1 MRKNGIF
8 LSIFFLA
15 AVAVFAQ
22 NGQDALA
29 KALELYEKDSFEKA
43 FAAISEAVP
52 ETSKDTALKSAAANT
67 LTDISIKEYDAKNW
81 KNAYE
86 GFRKALKYAPTNTRA
101 SQYYLKIRKERDVTK
116 LVNEGAPRQKT
127 EVQTTAGTGAG
138 TGAAGTGTGTAQTSA
153 ESAANL
159 AAYQLALEKLVKT
172 EQDLEQ
178 IRQSTTSTSKEN
190 AVLKAELDKQK
201 QDAERQLE
209 AIRQSALTAR
219 DESQNLKAEM
229 GQYRAVIDQLEKRVQ
244 QAGQSAGT
252 DSKAL
257 VEMLDLYRKSMET
270 QQTADREG
278 TRLLSDQLAE
288 QRKLLQL
295 EFQTISSRNLILLAG
310 LGLLALLVFFFI
322 FMIVRAQLKRRR
334 AGMAAGSAV
343 TYGMKAFGAQPAG
356 QEDLRLAGGE
366 SLLLEYF
373 PGTQKSPESEQAAEE
388 AGMYRDLLRA
398 ERIRRMHEQVKQG
411 NLKWETVKEYIGEL
425 EKDIR
430 VEILKVVDTR
440 LQEGDGL
447 DPRAVLAVLSPFLT
461 EHDDYLREK
470 AENLVR
476 ESLAG
481 SAYRVRGLL
490 TGSTEQGPQEADD
503 SPLGLPKLM
512 EITEKLRRVLKDRE
526 RSSTTARVARGMARV
541 LGLSSADQDL
551 LYKATLAHD
560 AGYLLVDEDQLKRIL
575 GKPVL
580 SDEDFEFIRTHTKK
594 GLEYFKG
601 VKLPEAFKDAILYH
615 HERNDGSGYPKSLKG
630 DAIPLFAK
638 IVGVAETY
646 VALTSMRP
654 YREKLSFEAAV
665 AVIRDGVGR
674 RFDREHVDA
683 LAEAVR
689 RMGES
694 V

>member
-1 MRKNGIF
+1 MTRRGIMI
-8 LSIFFLA
+8 SILLLA
-15 AVAVFAQ
+15 AGSLFAQ
-22 NGQDALA
+22 SGQDALA
-29 KALELYEKDSFEKA
+29 KALELYEQESFEKA

-52 ETSKDTALKSAAANT
+52 ETSRDAALKSAAANT

-101 SQYYLKIRKERDVTK
+101 SQYYLKIRKERDVNK
-116 LVNEGAPRQKT
+116 LVNEGVPRQKT
-127 EVQTTAGTGAG
+127 ETQT
-138 TGAAGTGTGTAQTSA
+138 AAGTVGTSVGTSSAAGTSTQSA

-172 EQDLEQ
+172 EQDLEL
-178 IRQSTTSTSKEN
+178 IRQSTTSASKEN
-190 AVLKAELDKQK
+190 AVLKAELEKQK
-201 QDAERQLE
+201 LDAERQLE
-209 AIRQSALTAR
+209 TIRQSALAAR
-219 DESQNLKAEM
+219 DESQSLKVEM
-229 GQYRAVIDQLEKRVQ
+229 SQYRAIIDQLEKRVQ
-244 QAGQSAGT
+244 QAGQSSGT
-252 DSKAL
+252 DSKSL
-257 VEMLDLYRKSMET
+257 TEMLDLYRKSLEI
-270 QQTADREG
+270 QQTADRDNA
-278 TRLLSDQLAE
+278 RILSDQLNE
-288 QRKLLQL
+288 QRNLLQL
-295 EFQTISSRNLILLAG
+295 QFQTLSSRNLILLSG

-373 PGTQKSPESEQAAEE
+373 PGTQKSPESEQAAED

-481 SAYRVRGLL
+481 SAYRARGLL
-490 TGSTEQGPQEADD
+490 IGSTEQGPQEADD

-512 EITEKLRRVLKDRE
+512 DITEKLRRVLKDRE

-615 HERNDGSGYPKSLKG
+615 HERNDGSGYPKGLKG

-683 LAEAVR
+683 LSEAVR